1 MHEFAYDAIFGN
13 VSNLPSQF
21 FPGRANITDE
31 RIEPMKRL
39 AFAVLLDAIR
49 VLQANP
55 DSLRPSR
62 RSDFDEAREWVFAS
76 REHGPF
82 SFENVCYL
90 VGIEPSQLRK
100 WLLKCQAMERVGQ
113 PGRGLPRR
121 VPANR
126 RTVLPPRLPRRS

>member
-1 MHEFAYDAIFGN
+1 MREFAYDAIFGN
-13 VSNLPSQF
+13 VSILPSQF

-55 DSLRPSR
+55 DSLQPSR

-113 PGRGLPRR
+113 PGRGLPSR